1 MKKFIGTALV
11 LCCLAL
17 PLAGCEDAIST
28 VTSTTMSELEDI
40 PNQILATPESA
51 ETEPEYNY
59 IHFRYDN
66 IWTVSALVNYE
77 IVDNGQNIKFE
88 INDSRYRDKVFY
100 TSMSNVELV
109 YRDNNV
115 DYGTPC
121 ALAWERSLLLIL
133 VTIKRFPPLIMTV
146 KQRVPLLFAGHG
158 YGVSTP

>member
-1 MKKFIGTALV
+1 MKKFIETALA

-17 PLAGCEDAIST
+17 PLAGCKEAVGT

-40 PNQILATPESA
+40 PSQILATPESA
-51 ETEPEYNY
+51 DTEPEYNY

-66 IWTVSALVNYE
+66 IWTVSALVSYE

-88 INDSRYRDKVFY
+88 INDSRYRDKTFY

-115 DYGTPC
+115 DYGTDYAVYPGDTSKFD
-121 ALAWERSLLLIL
+121 R
-133 VTIKRFPPLIMTV
+133 KG
-146 KQRVPLLFAGHG
+146 K
-158 YGVSTP
+158 